1 MRILGIE
8 TSCDETSV
16 AIVDDGKTIL
26 SNIVLSQIDL
36 HQKYGGVVPEIA
48 SRAHL
53 QTFLPVLEE
62 SLAKANCTMKDI
74 AAIAVTNGPGLVGAL
89 LMGVTAAKSI
99 ALLQNIPIM
108 AVNHLH
114 GHIYA
119 AFLENPEI
127 EFPLVCLIVSGGH
140 TTLVYMPEHVKFVHL
155 GSTFDDA
162 AGEAFDKVGKRLG
175 LDYPSGPHV
184 DRLAKNGNP
193 NAIQFP
199 RSYLEKGSY
208 DFSFSGLKTAV
219 VRYLE
224 KHPVD
229 SNGNSLENITAS
241 FQQAVVDVLIEKT
254 FNAAI
259 EKDAKS
265 VIVCGGVAA
274 NSALRHQLTSKF
286 KTQNAKLYIPRP
298 GLCTDN
304 AAMIAAAAYYQIQA
318 GYPYAGWDLDAVA
331 TVPIEL

>member
-16 AIVDDGKTIL
+16 AIVDDGKIIL
-26 SNIVLSQIDL
+26 SNIVLSQINL

-62 SLAKANCTMKDI
+62 SLAKAECTIKDMD
-74 AAIAVTNGPGLVGAL
+74 ALAVTYGPGLVGAL

-119 AFLENPEI
+119 AFLENPDI

-184 DRLAKNGNP
+184 DRLAKSGNS

-219 VRYLE
+219 IRYLE

-229 SNGNSLENITAS
+229 MNGNSLENITAS
-241 FQQAVVDVLIEKT
+241 FQQAVVDVLVEKT
-254 FNAAI
+254 YSAA
-259 EKDAKS
+259 EDKEAKS

-274 NSALRHQLTSKF
+274 NSALRQQLTSKF
-286 KTQNAKLYIPRP
+286 KNQRSKLYIPQP

-304 AAMIAAAAYYQIQA
+304 AAMIATVGYYQIQA

-331 TVPIEL
+331 TIPI

>member
-16 AIVDDGKTIL
+16 AIVEDGKTIL
-26 SNIVLSQIDL
+26 SNVILSQIDL

-62 SLAKANCTMKDI
+62 SLSNAKCKLEDI
-74 AAIAVTNGPGLVGAL
+74 DAIAVTYGPGLVGAL

-119 AFLENPEI
+119 AFLENSHI
-127 EFPLVCLIVSGGH
+127 KFPVVVLIVSGGH
-140 TTLVYMPEHVKFVHL
+140 TSLVYMPEHVKYVHL

-162 AGEAFDKVGKRLG
+162 AGEAFDKVGKYLG
-175 LDYPSGPHV
+175 LEYPAGPHV
-184 DRLAKNGNP
+184 DKLAVNGNS
-193 NAIQFP
+193 NAISFP
-199 RSYLEKGSY
+199 RPLLDKDNY

-219 VRYLE
+219 IRYLE
-224 KHPVD
+224 KHPID
-229 SNGNSLENITAS
+229 SRNNTLENITAS
-241 FQQAVVDVLIEKT
+241 FQQAVVDVLVGKVY
-254 FNAAI
+254 NAALD
-259 EKDAKS
+259 KNVKS
-265 VIVCGGVAA
+265 IIVCGGVAA
-274 NSALRHQLTSKF
+274 NSALRNQMNSKL
-286 KTQNAKLYIPRP
+286 KTQNTKINLYIPSL

-304 AAMIAAAAYYQIQA
+304 AAMIATAGYYQYKA
-318 GYPYAGWDLDAVA
+318 GYPPANWDLEAVA
-331 TVPIEL
+331 TIPI